1 MCPCPAQIRVDP
13 TPIYGEG
20 FRAAHEAFQL
30 NGLAVVLAEVRR
42 TGKLPL

>member
-1 MCPCPAQIRVDP
+1 MALTVQIRADP

-30 NGLAVVLAEVRR
+30 NGLVRVLKCVRER
-42 TGKLPL
+42 GTLPL